1 MPFSEMSVH
10 NLRNALAWVRS
21 HEWGRNAQMSAD
33 GVLFGCVHPADCD
46 RASQSRFDSVN
57 FVSLHEVATW
67 AGY

>member
-10 NLRNALAWVRS
+10 NLRNVLAWARR
-21 HEWGRNAQMSAD
+21 HEWGRNAQMSDD
-33 GVLFGCVHPADCD
+33 GVLFGCLDLEAPENE
-46 RASQSRFDSVN
+46 SRTRLKSVN